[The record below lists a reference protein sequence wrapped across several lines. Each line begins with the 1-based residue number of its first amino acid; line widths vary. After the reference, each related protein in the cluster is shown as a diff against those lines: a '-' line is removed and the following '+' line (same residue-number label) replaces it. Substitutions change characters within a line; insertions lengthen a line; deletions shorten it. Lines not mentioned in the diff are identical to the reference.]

1 MEKTYNAAEFI
12 GKDFLGCTF
21 WFPGTSHGFREST
34 QNFSPPTFSLRPWL
48 ISERKK
54 KNNLKSIQE
63 LLFSSMSS
71 VSLRTFLCV
80 SNCYILDRNHKPS
93 AFILLC

>member
-54 KNNLKSIQE
+54 KN
-63 LLFSSMSS
+63 
-71 VSLRTFLCV
+71 
-80 SNCYILDRNHKPS
+80 
-93 AFILLC
+93 